1 MTSQLRES
9 DAMRYAYERNDQKTV
24 NLSHRALRCMQ
35 HGWAEPAI
43 AIKLMIRV
51 QTVPC
56 ADSSDTGR

>member
-9 DAMRYAYERNDQKTV
+9 DAMRYAKSNDQKTV
-24 NLSHRALRCMQ
+24 NLSHSALRCMQ